1 MLSQEARTLEELEMQ
16 RVEQQRTIKFFKYL
30 SSRASALASD
40 LQAQQIDLSDAV
52 MQQIPAQGDKAA
64 AAGMLKDEL
73 QQLSQLYAQQLLH
86 EQWAQRFSAWSHQAE
101 AAFGG

>member
-86 EQWAQRFSAWSHQAE
+86 EQWAQRFSAWSQQAE